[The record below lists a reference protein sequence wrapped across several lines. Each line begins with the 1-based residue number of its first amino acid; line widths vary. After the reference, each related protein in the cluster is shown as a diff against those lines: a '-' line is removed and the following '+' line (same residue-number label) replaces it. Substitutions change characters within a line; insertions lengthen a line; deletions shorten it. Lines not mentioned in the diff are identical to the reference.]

1 MEQKIIA
8 AGMLAIC
15 PETGRYLILKR
26 RNDVK
31 YPGYW
36 GLPGGFLD
44 EEDGYP
50 KITAIREFKEE
61 TKYKGLIK
69 LSKEPLFVEKSN
81 HLDFYFYVGILPYE
95 FVPDLQGECKCSPE
109 SLDYKWIELD
119 SKNDNIIPTIISTI
133 EIKRDLIEKVINK
146 FKNKNYE

>member
-44 EEDGYP
+44 EEDGYS

-119 SKNDNIIPTIISTI
+119 CKNDNIIPTIISTI
-133 EIKRDLIEKVINK
+133 ELKRDLIEKVINK

>member
-119 SKNDNIIPTIISTI
+119 CKNDNIIPTIISTI
-133 EIKRDLIEKVINK
+133 ELKRDLIEKVINK